1 MTDRRDLR
9 RAPIVDERVR
19 TTKGQTFAFVPHR
32 FLRDG
37 FFVSLTPDELRLYL
51 FLVLAADRHGV
62 SFYGYESICSL
73 LEVDVERY
81 IKARDGLIE
90 RDLVAFDGT
99 RFQVLSLPRRPVP
112 RHAPALR
119 TAADME
125 QHDPATVRVLLRD
138 AFDLD
143 DD

>member
-9 RAPIVDERVR
+9 RAPIVGDRVR
-19 TTKGQTFAFVPHR
+19 TTRGQTFAFLPHR

-51 FLVLAADRHGV
+51 FLVLAADRCGV
-62 SFYGYESICSL
+62 SFYGYESICSV

-81 IKARDGLIE
+81 LEARNGLID

-99 RFQVLSLPRRPVP
+99 RFQVLSLPSRPAP
-112 RHAPALR
+112 RHAPPLR
-119 TAADME
+119 TPADME
-125 QHDPATVRVLLRD
+125 QRDPATIRALLRD
-138 AFDLD
+138 AFDD
-143 DD
+143 DDL